1 MLKELKPHEF
11 TERLKPIFDGIA
23 DEFGAPDRW
32 NPAHFFPNWQRLME
46 QGIARTWEIP
56 GAVLGALFYPDIY
69 SGKQRAAVMF
79 WFSEKRV
86 RGTGAPVKLFD
97 AFERAAE
104 GCEVK
109 SSAAHMNLV
118 PQLRKFYL
126 KKGYRLSEEVFSKYE

>member
-1 MLKELKPHEF
+1 MNLPSDSNRSSTALP
-11 TERLKPIFDGIA
+11 TNSARLTGGTQPISSLTG
-23 DEFGAPDRW
+23 E
-32 NPAHFFPNWQRLME
+32 RLME